1 VQKGNHKGLPL
12 RNYNRRSIRLK
23 HYDYS
28 KAGCYFVTICTHDR
42 LHLFGEMV
50 DGNVVLSLAGEM
62 VNTLWYE
69 IMHDFQNVY
78 LHEFVIMPNHIHGII
93 EIVDTVGV
101 PLVGTLN
108 TANTIGIHD
117 KNASISRAPIKGAP
131 TVGDVI
137 GAFKSKTTNE
147 YIKMVKNKTLPPF
160 QKRIWQR
167 NYYEHVIHDENDYMR
182 IAEYIINNPI
192 TWENDVLSTNES

>member
-1 VQKGNHKGLPL
+1 MVM
-12 RNYNRRSIRLK
+12 RYNRRSLRLK

-28 KAGCYFVTICTHDR
+28 RAGYYFITIVAQNR
-42 LHLFGEMV
+42 EHLFGEMV

-69 IMHDFQNVY
+69 IMNDFQNVY
-78 LHEFVIMPNHIHGII
+78 LHEFIIMPNHIHGIV
-93 EIVDTVGV
+93 EIMNNDNNANTVGV
-101 PLVGTLN
+101 PLVGTLD

-117 KNASISRAPIKGAP
+117 KNTSISRAPIKGAP
-131 TVGDVI
+131 TVGNVI